1 MPLFAFTNA
10 SYFTLRSGGKTV
22 ITFLF
27 DSCYI
32 WVITLPVTF
41 LLVHYTTLDITIIYF
56 LSQAQDLIKCII
68 GAVLIHKRVWLN
80 NIAAADVE

>member
-1 MPLFAFTNA
+1 M
-10 SYFTLRSGGKTV
+10 
-22 ITFLF
+22 
-27 DSCYI
+27 
-32 WVITLPVTF
+32 ITLPVTF